1 MKLNLYSIKNDKS
14 EWQKAGFILPS
25 YDADAIK
32 RKDTSPEWIH
42 FGAGNIF
49 KAYIARIADDL
60 ISAGEL
66 STGIIAVDL
75 FHEEPIEKAF
85 RPFDDLILLAGLPC
99 DGSEYMR
106 VLGSVGSAVAATG
119 TGLFYLKQCL
129 RSASVKLVSFT
140 ITEKGYATKDASGCI
155 LPDILHDIIQ
165 GPCGDLKTGLGKTAL
180 LLFERFKAGAA
191 PIALLSLDNCSNNG
205 DMLREGILMI
215 TNGWKRNGLTDD
227 RFLSYVSDRAIV
239 SFPCSMI
246 DKITPAPCRKVADR
260 LSALGVEGMEPA
272 VTSRGSFIAPFA
284 NAEMS
289 GLLVIEDAF
298 PNGRPAFE
306 KAGVYMA
313 DRPTVKK
320 AERMK
325 VSACLNPLHTALAIF
340 GCLLGFDRISDEMND
355 PDLRELV
362 YRLGYNEGL
371 PAVSDPGIIKPED
384 FLCEVINERLP
395 NPNLPDTPQR
405 IATDTSK
412 KLSVRFGETI
422 KTGGTGLVIIPFVIA
437 GWLRY
442 LTGTDDLGHPMRLSP
457 DPILSQLACTFR
469 PEMFGRVFLS
479 TGEKEAVKALLKN
492 SDLFGADLVSAGL
505 YERITGFFT
514 DMLAGKGAVRKT
526 LQKVLLYAAETY
538 DKKED
543 MT

>member
-1 MKLNLYSIKNDKS
+1 
-14 EWQKAGFILPS
+14 
-25 YDADAIK
+25 
-32 RKDTSPEWIH
+32 
-42 FGAGNIF
+42 
-49 KAYIARIADDL
+49 
-60 ISAGEL
+60 
-66 STGIIAVDL
+66 
-75 FHEEPIEKAF
+75 
-85 RPFDDLILLAGLPC
+85 
-99 DGSEYMR
+99 
-106 VLGSVGSAVAATG
+106 
-119 TGLFYLKQCL
+119 
-129 RSASVKLVSFT
+129 
-140 ITEKGYATKDASGCI
+140 
-155 LPDILHDIIQ
+155 
-165 GPCGDLKTGLGKTAL
+165 
-180 LLFERFKAGAA
+180 
-191 PIALLSLDNCSNNG
+191 
-205 DMLREGILMI
+205 
-215 TNGWKRNGLTDD
+215 
-227 RFLSYVSDRAIV
+227 
-239 SFPCSMI
+239 
-246 DKITPAPCRKVADR
+246 
-260 LSALGVEGMEPA
+260 
-272 VTSRGSFIAPFA
+272 
-284 NAEMS
+284 
-289 GLLVIEDAF
+289 
-298 PNGRPAFE
+298 
-306 KAGVYMA
+306 MA

-320 AERMK
+320 AEKMK

-412 KLSVRFGETI
+412 KLSVRFSETI

-437 GWLRY
+437 GWFRY
-442 LTGTDDLGHPMRLSP
+442 LTGTDDLGHPMSLSP
-457 DPILSQLACTFR
+457 DPLLSQLACTFR
-469 PEMFGRVFLS
+469 PEMFGRAFLS